1 MNFLQAGRPEAAS
14 DNRRRQM
21 KIMSV
26 IAVVVAVLG
35 TANFA
40 LAQANPDLEV
50 NTGSPANAQA
60 DTHQGEYK
68 SGN

>member
-1 MNFLQAGRPEAAS
+1 
-14 DNRRRQM
+14 M